1 MSGIATRQHFRGPFN
16 RVVSAGPLR
25 FIVIGGSILLV
36 AAVVIGVGLLGSEP
50 PLQSSAARPVN
61 LNPLPGGTNSTPLQD
76 RVALAE
82 DQRQAERAAQDGRS
96 FTPPI
101 AASQPLQSPDLAQPA
116 LPPVPAAPRTPAPPR
131 VIPEAAPQI
140 LRFTPVQQAE
150 PPQTPTRPASLPQA
164 AQGPVPAADD
174 PAFRNAVQGLL
185 AGWGGR
191 PPQTTVILPPTPV
204 QAAGRP
210 APGGLS
216 DLPTAPRP
224 GSEQTPPP
232 EAPAAPAAPGA
243 RGPQGRVLIPA
254 GRGVY
259 AHTVLATNSETGGP
273 VVLQADTG
281 PIAGARMIGTF
292 TRAGMTNRLVVRV
305 TSVNFGGQ
313 SISVDGLVIAPETMD
328 TSVATSVD
336 HRLAERFLLPA
347 AAAFVEGLGQAI
359 ARSNTTAVISPFG
372 GASFASRL
380 NTEEQLGVAAGAAG
394 ARIGQALEQAT
405 PRRATVHL
413 AKDAQV
419 GVLFLSNVTAPN

>member
-1 MSGIATRQHFRGPFN
+1 M
-16 RVVSAGPLR
+16 
-25 FIVIGGSILLV
+25 LV
-36 AAVVIGVGLLGSEP
+36 AAVVVGVSLLGAGA
-50 PLQSSAARPVN
+50 PLQSTAARPVN

-82 DQRQAERAAQDGRS
+82 DQRQAARAAEGGRS
-96 FTPPI
+96 YTPPI
-101 AASQPLQSPDLAQPA
+101 AASQRLQAPDLAQPA
-116 LPPVPAAPRTPAPPR
+116 PPPAVPAAPATPAPPR
-131 VIPEAAPQI
+131 IVPEPPAPV
-140 LRFTPVQQAE
+140 LRFTPVQQVA
-150 PPQTPTRPASLPQA
+150 PPQAPTRPTPAPQI
-164 AQGPVPAADD
+164 AQAPAPAADD
-174 PAFRNAVQGLL
+174 PALRNAVQGLL

-191 PPQTTVILPPTPV
+191 PPQTTVTIPPAPV
-204 QAAGRP
+204 QAVGRP

-216 DLPTAPRP
+216 DLPAAPRP
-224 GSEQTPPP
+224 GSEQTAPP
-232 EAPAAPAAPGA
+232 EAPAAPVASAT

-259 AHTVLATNSETGGP
+259 AHTVLATNSETGAP

-292 TRAGMTNRLVVRV
+292 TRAGMTNRLVVRI
-305 TSVNFGGQ
+305 TSVNHGGQ
-313 SISVDGLVIAPETMD
+313 SISVDGLVIAPETME

-359 ARSNTTAVISPFG
+359 ARSNTTAIISPFG
-372 GASFASRL
+372 GGTFASRL

-394 ARIGQALEQAT
+394 ARIGQALEQAA